1 MASAAI
7 KAQKVAQRQV
17 QDVKLGVPV
26 LKDAGEEG
34 LHLREICSRIA
45 KQTDISALTTREG
58 PRDEISLT
66 CSKLPLVFARVGK
79 KRSGHYRIAEA
90 YL

>member
-1 MASAAI
+1 
-7 KAQKVAQRQV
+7 
-17 QDVKLGVPV
+17 VKCDAYLKRWLNDKSKMLSWVYLV

>member
-1 MASAAI
+1 MKCDAYLKRWLNDKYKMLSW
-7 KAQKVAQRQV
+7 VY
-17 QDVKLGVPV
+17 LV

>member
-1 MASAAI
+1 MKSDAY
-7 KAQKVAQRQV
+7 
-17 QDVKLGVPV
+17 VKKWRKDKSKMFSWVFRV
-26 LKDAGEEG
+26 LKKAGEGG
-34 LHLREICSRIA
+34 LHLRDICSRIA